1 LPTSKNFGNGVVAKL
16 LNGWEMSGIAT
27 AQTGQPV
34 SVLTGVNESSSGLGT
49 DRPDLVGNPNSGA
62 HTVDRWFNT
71 SAFVLNQPLTFG
83 NAGRNIV
90 NGPGYV
96 DFDYSFLK
104 NTQLGHGMN
113 LQFRAE
119 TFNVFNHPNFG
130 LPNNTLTS
138 PAFGALF
145 QTADVAQN
153 NVGLGSGGPRVTQ
166 FALKLLF

>member
-1 LPTSKNFGNGVVAKL
+1 
-16 LNGWEMSGIAT
+16 
-27 AQTGQPV
+27 
-34 SVLTGVNESSSGLGT
+34 
-49 DRPDLVGNPNSGA
+49 
-62 HTVDRWFNT
+62 
-71 SAFVLNQPLTFG
+71 
-83 NAGRNIV
+83 
-90 NGPGYV
+90 
-96 DFDYSFLK
+96 
-104 NTQLGHGMN
+104 MN